1 MTVSPP
7 SWSILSWSI
16 LLRRALPGA
25 ASVTALVAG
34 CLALISRVFDLG
46 SMHKVESGLSTM
58 TPLTSIA
65 VILAGASLWLVQA
78 EQTRRQQWRLATVC
92 SLGAIMM
99 GVVMLVEYAVGWD
112 VGHDHL
118 PGEEAAQALGPGW
131 IAPVM
136 AFGLLI
142 VGSALFIWEGP
153 LGVWLTRGMGLLA
166 ALLSVVP
173 IVVSLFEFF
182 SEGRSFSGA
191 GPSAIMALHA
201 TLTLMVLSVGVLS
214 LRRHGPA
221 PASRRIRPVPALRP
235 SRLVGM
241 ALALSV
247 AAVAAVGYL
256 SYLQA
261 EKILRAEYSI
271 RLGSLADE
279 RQRALALIL
288 REQLMTLKQIAQ
300 GLPIQDAAR
309 RLRSAEQVSP
319 RVTLSEAQSST
330 AFHGLLLAAAPGSTR
345 HAASGSFEGTSLGL
359 WAADVAAASNEPLVR
374 LERGDDGKLV
384 LLLGLPVEDPAMPS
398 RPLGVLLASASTM
411 SITELFA
418 SRAGLGATGESFL
431 ADRLGRP
438 MTAIRYSRPG
448 HGEGSAHKI
457 EGDPMRRCLQGE
469 RSSFA
474 VMPAYENVLT
484 VMAYRNV
491 PEIGGGCLMVHIRAG
506 EVFAS
511 TGQLQVKRLSLM
523 GLALFVVVGGMLF
536 IGTRMFRD
544 IVRERLRQN
553 LALRLEMERPQR
565 LQLSVSHL
573 LMEQGTVE
581 ETIPKL
587 LATIGEGMGWHL
599 GQCWMLQSA
608 PNVLRCEAVWPAPSV
623 LVDESTWCNRMIAS
637 SSGVSFS
644 GPPLGGE
651 SRLPTWDQDLDKD
664 RPRASDSAA
673 APAGMRCRLRIPALV
688 GGEVLALLEFFSRDP
703 RPQEVTLLRVVRDLG
718 IKVGQFLARKRAES
732 EQTRLLTVLNASLN
746 EIYMFRTDTL
756 RFTYVNRSA
765 LDNLGYT
772 LEAMQALTPI
782 DIKPEVTE
790 VSFRELV
797 NPLLTGEQAQ
807 LIFQTVHQRKNG
819 RTYSVEVHLQV
830 VGQGEERTFLALIH
844 DVTARKQ
851 QEHRQATEH
860 AVTQLLLEANTLE
873 EAVPGILERICRT
886 LDWNVGV
893 LWRVDEE
900 MQVLRCAEVWGEQHA
915 DCAQFIERT
924 RQSNFAM
931 GIGLPGRVWKSRRV
945 EWITDVTRDDNFP
958 RTPYAVDAGLH
969 AAFAF
974 PIGSCDRLHG
984 IMEFYATALRE
995 PDQKL
1000 LDMVEGLAGQIAQ
1013 FLERKLA
1020 EQRLHNAKSQAEKA
1034 AREKAEILAT
1044 VEAFFIGV
1052 TDQGIVS
1059 EWTNRAEYI
1068 FGIPL
1073 RDAIGRS
1080 LRDLPIAWSWDEI
1093 LAALRKAGDTLTT
1106 VRLEKIRLTVP
1117 GAKEKFVKLT
1127 VSPLCD
1133 DRGVGYVLMGED
1145 MTDRLVLEHELVQ
1158 AQKLESIGHLAAGI
1172 AHEINT
1178 PTQFVGDNVRFLSD
1192 SFSDIGGLLE
1202 QYQRLLTAAKTG
1214 ACPQDLIET
1223 CEAANRGADL
1233 EYLLAEIP
1241 KALEQSA
1248 EGIDRVATIVRAMK
1262 EFAHPGS
1269 TEKVAVNI
1277 NKAIE
1282 STVTVARN
1290 EWKYVA
1296 DLHTN
1301 LDPSLPPVPCLVG
1314 EFNQVV
1320 LNMIVNATHAI
1331 ADVVKN
1337 SGQKGAISIAS
1348 CRVGDWVEIRITDTG
1363 TGIPDHIQCKIFDP
1377 FFTTKEVGKGTG
1389 QGLAIARSVVVDK
1402 HHGTIAVESQV
1413 GKGTTFIIRLPLTAQ
1428 GESGALKEAA

>member
-1 MTVSPP
+1 MTGSSP
-7 SWSILSWSI
+7 SWSV

-34 CLALISRVFDLG
+34 CLALIGRVFDLS
-46 SMHKVESGLSTM
+46 SMHKVESGLPTM
-58 TPLTSIA
+58 TPMTSIA
-65 VILAGASLWLVQA
+65 VILAGASLWLVQT
-78 EQTRRQQWRLATVC
+78 ERTRRWRRGLATVC
-92 SLGAIMM
+92 SLGAIMA
-99 GVVMLVEYAVGWD
+99 GVVMLVGYMLEWD
-112 VGHDHL
+112 VGFDHL
-118 PGEEAAQALGPGW
+118 PGEEAVKALELGW
-131 IAPVM
+131 MAPVT

-142 VGSALFIWEGP
+142 VGSALFVWESP
-153 LGVWLTRGMGLLA
+153 LGLWLTRGMGLLA
-166 ALLSVVP
+166 ALLSAVPLVVT
-173 IVVSLFEFF
+173 LFEFL

-191 GPSAIMALHA
+191 GPSVTMASHA
-201 TLTLMVLSVGVLS
+201 ALTLTVLSVGVLS

-221 PASRRIRPVPALRP
+221 PPRRRIRPVPALNTF
-235 SRLVGM
+235 RLVGM
-241 ALALSV
+241 TLALST

-261 EKILRAEYSI
+261 ERVLRAEYSS

-279 RQRALALIL
+279 RRQALALIL
-288 REQLMTLKQIAQ
+288 REQLMALKQIAQ

-319 RVTLSEAQSST
+319 RATLSEVQSST

-345 HAASGSFEGTSLGL
+345 HAAAGSFEGTSLDR
-359 WAADVAAASNEPLVR
+359 WAADMAAALNEPLVR
-374 LERGDDGKLV
+374 FERGDDGKPV

-398 RPLGVLLASASTM
+398 RPLGVLLAGAGTL

-438 MTAIRYSRPG
+438 LTSLRYSRPG
-448 HGEGSAHKI
+448 HGEGAAHKI
-457 EGDPMRRCLQGE
+457 EAGLMRRCLQGE

-474 VMPAYENVLT
+474 VMPGYENVLT

-491 PEIGGGCLMVHIRAG
+491 PEIGGGCLMVHIRAD

-511 TGQLQVKRLSLM
+511 TGRLQVKGLSLI
-523 GLALFVVVGGMLF
+523 GLALFVVVGGMLC
-536 IGTRMFRD
+536 IGARMCRD
-544 IVRERLRQN
+544 IVRERLRQS
-553 LALRLEMERPQR
+553 LALRRELERPQR
-565 LQLSVSHL
+565 LQLSVSQL
-573 LMEQGTVE
+573 LMESGPVE
-581 ETIPKL
+581 QIMPKL
-587 LATIGEGMGWHL
+587 LATIGEGLGWHL
-599 GQCWMLQSA
+599 GQCWMRQSAAPRSA
-608 PNVLRCEAVWPAPSV
+608 PNALRCEAVWPAPSV
-623 LVDESTWCNRMIAS
+623 LVEQSAS
-637 SSGVSFS
+637 RTRTIDGAVEGLFS

-651 SRLPTWDQDLDKD
+651 SRLPTWDQDLDED
-664 RPRASDSAA
+664 RSRASDASA

-703 RPQEVTLLRVVRDLG
+703 RPQKDSVLRIARDLG

-756 RFTYVNRSA
+756 RFTYVNLGA

-790 VSFRELV
+790 ASFRELV
-797 NPLLTGEQAQ
+797 TPLLTGEQAQ
-807 LIFQTVHQRKNG
+807 LIFQTVHRRKNG
-819 RTYSVEVHLQV
+819 STYSVEVHLQI

-851 QEHRQATEH
+851 QEHCRATEH
-860 AVTQLLLEANTLE
+860 TITQLLLKSNALE
-873 EAVPGILERICRT
+873 EAVPGILEQICRT

-900 MQVLRCAEVWGEQHA
+900 RQVLRCAEVWGEQHA
-915 DCAQFIERT
+915 GCAQFIERT
-924 RQSNFAM
+924 RQSNFSM

-958 RTPYAVDAGLH
+958 RAPYAVEAGLR

-974 PIGSCDRLHG
+974 PIGSCDRLQG
-984 IMEFYATALRE
+984 IMEFYTTALRE

-1052 TDQGIVS
+1052 TDQGTVS

-1080 LRDLPIAWSWDEI
+1080 LRDLPIAWSWGEI

-1214 ACPQDLIET
+1214 PCPQDLIET
-1223 CEAANRGADL
+1223 CEEANRGADL

-1269 TEKVAVNI
+1269 AEKVAVNL

-1296 DLHTN
+1296 DLHTD

-1348 CRVGDWVEIRITDTG
+1348 RRVVDWVEIRITDTG
-1363 TGIPDHIQCKIFDP
+1363 TGIPDHLQHKIFDP

-1413 GKGTTFIIRLPLTAQ
+1413 GTGTTFIIRLPLTAQ